1 MSVFSFLKDLAAC
14 VSWEIVFIAAAGLLL
29 WAFLLAI
36 WLGKDFFLTAV
47 TYFGV
52 AALAIAVIKKGKSD
66 VCAFLF
72 LGFVAFA
79 AIGYIA
85 LGEIEKIRKRKA
97 DSRRKR
103 AVAKWLGVEKFDNLP
118 DGENAFLKERLLTAL
133 SDKNA
138 KGENVVSCAKNVKL
152 GFVYRMLAEL
162 KKAPLSAADRLE
174 TENLSEALKKYVEKD
189 ELTGVDLRG
198 FNDSMS
204 AVLKLSAK
212 YAL

>member
-1 MSVFSFLKDLAAC
+1 M
-14 VSWEIVFIAAAGLLL
+14 VFIVATGLLL
-29 WAFLLAI
+29 WFFTLSV
-36 WLGKDFFLTAV
+36 WLGRDFFLTAV
-47 TYFGV
+47 CYLGV
-52 AALAIAVIKKGKSD
+52 AALAVAVIKKGKSN
-66 VCAFLF
+66 VCALLF

-85 LGEIEKIRKRKA
+85 LCEIEKIRKRKA
-97 DSRRKR
+97 EKRRKR
-103 AVAKWLGVEKFDNLP
+103 AVAKWLGVEKFENLP
-118 DGENAFLKERLLTAL
+118 EREHSFLKERLLTAL

-138 KGENVVSCAKNVKL
+138 NGDAVVACAKDVKL

-174 TENLSEALKKYVEKD
+174 TENLSESLKKYVEKSD
-189 ELTGVDLRG
+189 LTGADLSG